1 MSLFKTKQL
10 DNTLNVLILCLSI
23 SDWLV
28 IGPGEVLD
36 MMLILKPD
44 ASCTVRIMAQFY
56 SFFSGHTSGLLTV
69 AIGVHRLV
77 YMHGSHTISPNIC
90 KVKLCIYCFGSVTV
104 ALAIAA
110 AYTMA
115 SIYGY
120 YHIVNIAISS
130 LDLLPFNI
138 CFLSYLYLY
147 RRVVRHVK
155 NNHNLRCTSDLGQQ
169 RRTRMHSVS
178 MTHII
183 NRIIITLYI
192 CYTPHIIISLVLSLR
207 PTICTQSH
215 ANLMAI
221 FLLTAHLLLR
231 VNSVMNAII
240 FLLGNRK
247 SRQLILEVFQRA
259 CNRTAIKII

>member
-28 IGPGEVLD
+28 IGPGEMLD

-44 ASCTVRIMAQFY
+44 KSCTVRIIAQFY
-56 SFFSGHTSGLLTV
+56 GFFSGHTSGLLTV
-69 AIGVHRLV
+69 AIGVHRVV

-110 AYTMA
+110 VYTMA

-120 YHIVNIAISS
+120 YRIVNIAISS

-147 RRVVRHVK
+147 RRVVKHVK
-155 NNHNLRCTSDLGQQ
+155 NNHTLRCTSDLGQQ
-169 RRTRMHSVS
+169 RRRRMHSVS
-178 MTHII
+178 IAVFILKT
-183 NRIIITLYI
+183 
-192 CYTPHIIISLVLSLR
+192 S
-207 PTICTQSH
+207 
-215 ANLMAI
+215 
-221 FLLTAHLLLR
+221 LTADEL
-231 VNSVMNAII
+231 NCQN
-240 FLLGNRK
+240 F
-247 SRQLILEVFQRA
+247 
-259 CNRTAIKII
+259 